1 MLGCGPGLGNLFY
14 LADRLL
20 EDNRARRGSALSA
33 APVARPL
40 FRPELTQQLY
50 DMYGRGELSNE
61 VFAALKPLAERGALR
76 PADLAV
82 HRVRAGRR
90 RPRPA
95 GRETAAALRQVQLR
109 LAQLDEAQED
119 SSQTLADLEA
129 RMAGLVER
137 ATGKE
142 QAARQLVATDE
153 EAARRLLT
161 EKAELEASRQR
172 LAEQAQALR
181 DDLARLDDLRAQL
194 EAKAAEL
201 EAVGAREELAVVVNE
216 EVSW

>member
-20 EDNRARRGSALSA
+20 EDNRARRSSALSA
-33 APVARPL
+33 APAAQPF
-40 FRPELTQQLY
+40 FRPELTQQFY
-50 DMYGRGELSNE
+50 DMYGRGELSE
-61 VFAALKPLAERGALR
+61 AAFVALKSLAGRGALR

-82 HRVRAGRR
+82 HRVKARR
-90 RPRPA
+90 RGPRS
-95 GRETAAALRQVQLR
+95 GGGETAAALRQVQAR
-109 LAQLDEAQED
+109 LAQLDEAKEA

-129 RMAGLVER
+129 RIAGLAER
-137 ATGKE
+137 ATGKG

-153 EAARRLLT
+153 EAARRLLM
-161 EKAELEASRQR
+161 EKAELEASRER
-172 LAEQAQALR
+172 LARQAQALR

-201 EAVGAREELAVVVNE
+201 EAIGAREELAAVVNE
-216 EVSW
+216 KVSS

>member
-20 EDNRARRGSALSA
+20 EENRARRGSALSA
-33 APVARPL
+33 APVARPF

-50 DMYGRGELSNE
+50 DMYGRGELSE
-61 VFAALKPLAERGALR
+61 AAFAALKPLAERGALR

-82 HRVRAGRR
+82 HRVRARRR
-90 RPRPA
+90 RPRPE
-95 GRETAAALRQVQLR
+95 GRETGAALRQVQAR
-109 LAQLDEAQED
+109 LAQLEEAREA

-129 RMAGLVER
+129 RMVGLAER

-142 QAARQLVATDE
+142 QTARQVVATDE
-153 EAARRLLT
+153 EAARRLLM
-161 EKAELEASRQR
+161 ERAELEESGER
-172 LAEQAQALR
+172 LAEQARALR

-201 EAVGAREELAVVVNE
+201 EAVGAREELAAVVNE
-216 EVSW
+216 GVS

>member
-33 APVARPL
+33 APVARPS
-40 FRPELTQQLY
+40 RSELTQQLY
-50 DMYGRGELSNE
+50 DMYSRGELSE
-61 VFAALKPLAERGALR
+61 AAFAALKSLAGRGALR

-82 HRVRAGRR
+82 HRVKAQRR
-90 RPRPA
+90 GPRP
-95 GRETAAALRQVQLR
+95 GGGETAVALRQVQTR
-109 LAQLDEAQED
+109 LAQLDEAWEA

-153 EAARRLLT
+153 EAARRLLM
-161 EKAELEASRQR
+161 EKAELEASRER

-201 EAVGAREELAVVVNE
+201 EAVGTREELAAVMNE
-216 EVSW
+216 EVSL

>member
-1 MLGCGPGLGNLFY
+1 MLGCGPGLGDLFY

-33 APVARPL
+33 APVARPSQS
-40 FRPELTQQLY
+40 ELTQQLY
-50 DMYGRGELSNE
+50 DMYGRGELSE
-61 VFAALKPLAERGALR
+61 AAFAALKSLAGRGTLR

-90 RPRPA
+90 RPRPE
-95 GRETAAALRQVQLR
+95 GRETAAALRQVQVR
-109 LAQLDEAQED
+109 LTQLDEAREA

-129 RMAGLVER
+129 RMAGLAER

-153 EAARRLLT
+153 EAARRLLM

-181 DDLARLDDLRAQL
+181 DDLARLDDLQAQL

-201 EAVGAREELAVVVNE
+201 EAVGAREELAAVVNE
-216 EVSW
+216 EVS

>member
-20 EDNRARRGSALSA
+20 EDNRARRGY
-33 APVARPL
+33 APGAPASPRPI
-40 FRPELTQQLY
+40 PDLTRQLY
-50 DMYGRGELSNE
+50 DMYGQGELSDE
-61 VFAALKPLAERGALR
+61 VFAAFKSLAERGALR

-82 HRVRAGRR
+82 HRVRARR
-90 RPRPA
+90 RIPRPE
-95 GRETAAALRQVQLR
+95 GSETAAALRQVQVR
-109 LAQLDEAQED
+109 LAQLDEAREA
-119 SSQTLADLEA
+119 SSQTLANLET

-142 QAARQLVATDE
+142 QAARELVATDE
-153 EAARRLLT
+153 EAARRLLM
-161 EKAELEASRQR
+161 EKAELEASHER
-172 LAEQAQALR
+172 LAEQARALR

-201 EAVGAREELAVVVNE
+201 EAVGTREELAAVMNE
-216 EVSW
+216 EVSP